1 MSNQIKP
8 VLVSDPLL
16 MLEDSVNF
24 AVYRGGQ
31 NVSVQKFPATSAT
44 PTAHQYQ
51 IQVPSL
57 STVVDRAVIWGSD
70 ITFTLNG
77 TPTDAGDFL
86 VNYGYT
92 DVVSPFPLNNLCTN
106 MNIQINNTSV
116 SLPVN
121 QVLDPLLRSI
131 DSESIALWQGS
142 TPTQL
147 DYWGNYNDIDAIYE
161 AGSSSVQN
169 SSPFNGYSA
178 SFNRREPPRGAF
190 PVVITGNT
198 AQVDPAVAKTVTVTI
213 SVREPLF
220 VSPFIYESPEGHSGM
235 SGITQINITAQM
247 DALSKRAYRF
257 FIATDSPNTNKQI
270 TGVSFANSYMECKF
284 LTAKPSDLIPSTIIT
299 PMYNLQNYIT
309 PANSKV
315 LNEANGY
322 STTLTSNSIQINSI
336 PDKVFVFVRQAQA
349 QLTPQ
354 TPDVY
359 LVINNIKVTF
369 GNQSGICSNFT
380 IEDLHRASLLAG
392 SKQTYLD
399 YTGVALNA
407 PRTPTETTSDI
418 STCGSVLCLNFG
430 ETINIPEDYFAPGS
444 LSTTQFQITLD
455 VTWKGDQDID
465 VLPELNC
472 MFMTSG
478 VFSCNNGSSAS
489 YTSGVLSKQVVLDAN
504 ASEAVNKQELSRL
517 VGGGLLSSLKTMAH
531 SLMPKL
537 HRIVK
542 HHGHNATNALL
553 HEAVSAVGLAPAHN
567 MPAKRHRLK
576 RM

>member
-16 MLEDSVNF
+16 MLEDSINF

-44 PTAHQYQ
+44 STAQQYQ

-57 STVVDRAVIWGSD
+57 STVIDRAIIWGSD
-70 ITFTLNG
+70 ITFTLQG
-77 TPTDAGDFL
+77 TPSQLNDRL

-92 DVVSPFPLNNLCTN
+92 DVVAPFPLNNLCTN

-147 DYWGNYNDIDAIYE
+147 DYWGDYNDIDTLYE
-161 AGSSSVQN
+161 AADSSTQN
-169 SSPFNGYSA
+169 SSPFNGYA
-178 SFNRREPPRGAF
+178 ATFNRREPPRGAF
-190 PVVITGNT
+190 PVVVTGNT
-198 AQVDPAVAKTVTVTI
+198 AQVDPPVLKTVTVTI

-235 SGITQINITAQM
+235 SGVTQINITAQM
-247 DALSKRAYRF
+247 DALAKRAYRF
-257 FIATDSPNTNKQI
+257 FIAASSPLVDDTEKVI
-270 TGVSFANSYMECKF
+270 TSVTYANSYMECKF

-309 PANSKV
+309 PAN
-315 LNEANGY
+315 NGPVVGPVY

-349 QLTPQ
+349 TLTPQ

-359 LVINNIKVTF
+359 FAIDNVKITF
-369 GNQSGICSNFT
+369 GNQSGILSNFT
-380 IEDLHRASLLAG
+380 VEDLHRASLLAG

-399 YTGVALNA
+399 FIGEAINSPRNA
-407 PRTPTETTSDI
+407 TEVEDVV

-455 VTWKGDQDID
+455 VTWKGSNSLPAI
-465 VLPELNC
+465 PELNC

-504 ASEAVNKQELSRL
+504 AGEPVNKAELSRL
-517 VGGGLLSSLKTMAH
+517 VGGGLMSSLKSMAH

-537 HRIVK
+537 HRVVK
-542 HHGHNATNALL
+542 QHGQNAANALL
-553 HEAVSAVGLAPAHN
+553 HEAVSAVGLAPV
-567 MPAKRHRLK
+567 KRHRLK

>member
-44 PTAHQYQ
+44 ATAQQYQ

-57 STVVDRAVIWGSD
+57 STVIDRAIIWGSD
-70 ITFTLNG
+70 ITFTVEGVPDISG
-77 TPTDAGDFL
+77 TYL
-86 VNYGYT
+86 INYGYT
-92 DVVSPFPLNNLCTN
+92 DVVAPFPLNNLCTN

-147 DYWGNYNDIDAIYE
+147 DYWGNYQDIADIYE
-161 AGSSSVQN
+161 ANPNNTVN
-169 SSPFNGYSA
+169 SSAFNGYSL

-190 PVVITGNT
+190 PVVISGNQETTDASQART
-198 AQVDPAVAKTVTVTI
+198 AVITI

-235 SGITQINITAQM
+235 SGVTQINITAQM
-247 DALSKRAYRF
+247 DGLAKRALRWF
-257 FIATDSPNTNKQI
+257 QTTACPWSTKAVTNVQY
-270 TGVSFANSYMECKF
+270 TNAYMECKF

-309 PANSKV
+309 PANNNPLVSPTF
-315 LNEANGY
+315 

-349 QLTPQ
+349 NLNNE

-359 LVINNIKVTF
+359 CKINNIKITF

-380 IEDLHRASLLAG
+380 VEDLHRASLLAG

-399 YTGVALNA
+399 FTGTALNNQ
-407 PRTPTETTSDI
+407 RNSSEGTNSDLFVTTV
-418 STCGSVLCLNFG
+418 GSVLCLNFG
-430 ETINIPEDYFAPGS
+430 ESINIPEDYFAPGS

-455 VTWKGDQDID
+455 VTWTGDETVPFI
-465 VLPELNC
+465 PELNC

-504 ASEAVNKQELSRL
+504 ASEPVNKAELSRL

-537 HRIVK
+537 HRVVK
-542 HHGHNATNALL
+542 QHGQNAANALL
-553 HEAVSAVGLAPAHN
+553 HEAVSAVGLAPV
-567 MPAKRHRLK
+567 KRHRLK

>member
-44 PTAHQYQ
+44 NTAHQYQ

-57 STVVDRAVIWGSD
+57 STVVDRAIIWGSD
-70 ITFTLNG
+70 ITFTLTG
-77 TPTDAGDFL
+77 TPTDADTFL

-92 DVVSPFPLNNLCTN
+92 DVPAPFPLNNLCTN

-121 QVLDPLLRSI
+121 QVLDPILRSI

-147 DYWGNYNDIDAIYE
+147 DYWGDYNNIDAIYE
-161 AGSSSVQN
+161 EATANSNN

-178 SFNRREPPRGAF
+178 SFNRREPPRGAY
-190 PVVITGNT
+190 PVSIAGNT
-198 AQVDPAVAKTVTVTI
+198 AQAAEAVLKTVTVTI

-235 SGITQINITAQM
+235 SGVTQINITAQM
-247 DALSKRAYRF
+247 DALAKRAYRYF
-257 FIATDSPNTNKQI
+257 VATKSPCPDKQI
-270 TGVSFANSYMECKF
+270 TSVSYANSYLECKF

-309 PANSKV
+309 PPSAKILS
-315 LNEANGY
+315 EANGW

-336 PDKVFVFVRQAQA
+336 PDKVFVFVRQPQA
-349 QLTPQ
+349 VLNPTIA
-354 TPDVY
+354 DVY
-359 LVINNIKVTF
+359 LSITNIKVTF

-380 IEDLHRASLLAG
+380 VEDLHRASLLAG

-399 YTGVALNA
+399 FIGYAQDNGRSPTVNA
-407 PRTPTETTSDI
+407 DTDRI

-430 ETINIPEDYFAPGS
+430 ESINIPEDYFAPGS

-455 VTWKGDQDID
+455 VTWNGDREDGFTVQ
-465 VLPELNC
+465 PELNC

-504 ASEAVNKQELSRL
+504 SSEPVNKAELSRL
-517 VGGGLLSSLKTMAH
+517 VGGGFMSSLKTIAH
-531 SLMPKL
+531 NLMPKL
-537 HRIVK
+537 HRVVK
-542 HHGHNATNALL
+542 HHGQNAANALL
-553 HEAVSAVGLAPAHN
+553 HEAVSAVGLAPA
-567 MPAKRHRLK
+567 KRHRLK

>member
-44 PTAHQYQ
+44 STAQQYQ

-57 STVVDRAVIWGSD
+57 STVVDRAIIWGSD
-70 ITFTLNG
+70 ITFTIEG
-77 TPTDAGDFL
+77 TSTTEGTYL

-92 DVVSPFPLNNLCTN
+92 DVIAPFPLNNLCTN

-147 DYWGNYNDIDAIYE
+147 DYWGDYQNIADIYQLLPDNPD
-161 AGSSSVQN
+161 N
-169 SSPFNGYSA
+169 SSPFNGYSV
-178 SFNRREPPRGAF
+178 SYNRREPPRGAF
-190 PVVITGNT
+190 PVVIGGNA
-198 AQVDPAVAKTVTVTI
+198 AQVALAVPQTATVTI

-220 VSPFIYESPEGHSGM
+220 VSPFIFESPEGHSGM
-235 SGITQINITAQM
+235 SGVTQINITAQM
-247 DALSKRAYRF
+247 DALAKRAFRF
-257 FIATDSPNTNKQI
+257 FQATTSPNTNKSI
-270 TGVSFANSYMECKF
+270 TSVSYANSYMECKF

-299 PMYNLQNYIT
+299 PMYNLQNYVT
-309 PANSKV
+309 PAN
-315 LNEANGY
+315 NGAL
-322 STTLTSNSIQINSI
+322 SAPFTTTLTSNSIQINSI
-336 PDKVFVFVRQAQA
+336 PDKVFVFVRNAQVN
-349 QLTPQ
+349 LNPTV
-354 TPDVY
+354 PDVY
-359 LVINNIKVTF
+359 CKIDNIKITF

-380 IEDLHRASLLAG
+380 VEDLHRASLLAG

-399 YTGVALNA
+399 FIGSAIDNSRGATSESNA
-407 PRTPTETTSDI
+407 SVIGLTTV
-418 STCGSVLCLNFG
+418 GSVLCLNFG
-430 ETINIPEDYFAPGS
+430 ESINIPEDYFAPGS

-455 VTWKGDQDID
+455 VTWTGNKT
-465 VLPELNC
+465 VPFVPELNC

-504 ASEAVNKQELSRL
+504 AGDPVNKAELSRL

-537 HRIVK
+537 HRVVK
-542 HHGHNATNALL
+542 QHGQNAANQLL
-553 HEAVSAVGLAPAHN
+553 HEAVSAVGRAPV
-567 MPAKRHRLK
+567 KRHRLK